1 MSDITIKT
9 LNTLNN
15 SNIQTQTLNNFFIFK
30 MLKYD
35 FKKPGILSNK
45 IIHLKSLYYFK
56 QSLTRLWVFWHINIQ
71 FDTDSSQRLNIW
83 NDI

>member
-9 LNTLNN
+9 LNTLNH
-15 SNIQTQTLNNFFIFK
+15 SNIQTQTLTKFFIFK

-56 QSLTRLWVFWHINIQ
+56 HLLQDYECFDILIFNLTQIIVK
-71 FDTDSSQRLNIW
+71 D
-83 NDI
+83 